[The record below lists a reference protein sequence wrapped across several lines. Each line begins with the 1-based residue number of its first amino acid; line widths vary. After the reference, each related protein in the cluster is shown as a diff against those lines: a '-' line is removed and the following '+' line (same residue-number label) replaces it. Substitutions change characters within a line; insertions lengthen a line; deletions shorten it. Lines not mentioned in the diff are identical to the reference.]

1 MARLSRLPDIKRFAV
16 IFFDVG
22 NVLVKFDIQLII
34 DSFERLAGRPLKAR
48 LTWLWM
54 QHIGDAF
61 EEGRLSAQDFY
72 GKACKA
78 LAIEITQARFWGIM
92 NSSLSPIYE
101 MVELASELKRRGHRL
116 HVISNSNVVHGDF
129 MLANY
134 PFMASMDGFTWSYEA
149 GVRKPKK
156 RIYEIALASAKA
168 APGECFFIDDR
179 PENVTAAHS
188 CGITA
193 VLCKDPKALAADYLK
208 QLVG

>member
-1 MARLSRLPDIKRFAV
+1 MARLSRLPDIKRFPV

-134 PFMASMDGFTWSYEA
+134 PFMASMAKRSTASPGRPS
-149 GVRKPKK
+149 KPEL
-156 RIYEIALASAKA
+156 RWPRSSISMERARTSSPTPSAAMSGARGLAW
-168 APGECFFIDDR
+168 
-179 PENVTAAHS
+179 
-188 CGITA
+188 
-193 VLCKDPKALAADYLK
+193 LK
-208 QLVG
+208 WNSSNGNRSRS